1 MWTVIAQMD
10 PDDMMRWNR
19 HGTGPHW
26 WWIIGLLLLL
36 LIIGLAVWLVV
47 RATNRDATAAAP
59 TTPAAAPLASAEQLL
74 AERLARGEIDP
85 AEYRERL
92 TALRGG

>member
-10 PDDMMRWNR
+10 PDDMMRWN
-19 HGTGPHW
+19 HDGTGTHW
-26 WWIIGLLLLL
+26 WFVVGLVLVLL
-36 LIIGLAVWLVV
+36 LIGLVV
-47 RATNRDATAAAP
+47 ALLVRTGAAP
-59 TTPAAAPLASAEQLL
+59 EHPVAPQRSAAEELL

-85 AEYRERL
+85 DEYRERL

>member
-10 PDDMMRWNR
+10 PADMMRWNR
-19 HGTGPHW
+19 DTNGPHW
-26 WWIIGLLLLL
+26 GLLVGILLL
-36 LIIGLAVWLVV
+36 FALVALAVVLIV
-47 RATNRDATAAAP
+47 RLGSHRSGVAP
-59 TTPAAAPLASAEQLL
+59 AGPVAPPLASAEQLL

-92 TALRGG
+92 SALRGG

>member
-19 HGTGPHW
+19 HGTGTHW
-26 WWIIGLLLLL
+26 WWLVGILLLFALVA
-36 LIIGLAVWLVV
+36 LAVVLIV
-47 RATNRDATAAAP
+47 RLGTHRGGTTATPPAPPRSAA
-59 TTPAAAPLASAEQLL
+59 EDLL

>member
-1 MWTVIAQMD
+1 MWNVIALMD
-10 PDDMMRWNR
+10 PAAMMRWGHDGNGR
-19 HGTGPHW
+19 PW
-26 WWIIGLLLLL
+26 GLLVGILLL
-36 LIIGLAVWLVV
+36 FVLIALLVV
-47 RATNRDATAAAP
+47 LIVRLGSHRGAPSGATAAP
-59 TTPAAAPLASAEQLL
+59 TRSTAEDLL